1 MASGRMDHW
10 VEPGDDVLKS
20 GGAGVSMIIGRVF
33 GWIALLA
40 GAAVLVRDLLVW
52 IDTKHW
58 APIALGQ
65 LWYDLNRSSLN
76 LVQAVVQRYI
86 HPFLWDPII
95 VTVLLSWAFAVLM
108 VLGVLL
114 LVVFRRRDTRR

>member
-1 MASGRMDHW
+1 
-10 VEPGDDVLKS
+10 
-20 GGAGVSMIIGRVF
+20 MIVGRVI
-33 GWIALLA
+33 GWMALLA

-65 LWYDLNRSSLN
+65 LWYDLGRSSLN
-76 LVQAVVQRYI
+76 HVQAVTQRYI

-95 VTVLLSWAFAVLM
+95 VSVLLCWAFVVLM
-108 VLGVLL
+108 ILGLL
-114 LVVFRRRDTRR
+114 LLLAFRRRNARG

>member
-1 MASGRMDHW
+1 
-10 VEPGDDVLKS
+10 
-20 GGAGVSMIIGRVF
+20 MIVGRVI

-40 GAAVLVRDLLVW
+40 GGAVFVRDLLVW
-52 IDTKHW
+52 VDTKHW

-65 LWYDLNRSSLN
+65 LWYQLNRSSLN

-95 VTVLLSWAFAVLM
+95 VSILLSWAFAVLLI
-108 VLGVLL
+108 LGVLL
-114 LVVFRRRDTRR
+114 LVLFRRRNSAPR

>member
-1 MASGRMDHW
+1 
-10 VEPGDDVLKS
+10 
-20 GGAGVSMIIGRVF
+20 MIVGRVI

-40 GAAVLVRDLLVW
+40 GAAVFVRDLLVW
-52 IDTKHW
+52 VDTKHW

-95 VTVLLSWAFAVLM
+95 VSILLSWAFAMLM
-108 VLGVLL
+108 ILGGLL
-114 LVVFRRRDTRR
+114 LVLFRRRDARRS

>member
-1 MASGRMDHW
+1 MHIR
-10 VEPGDDVLKS
+10 PG
-20 GGAGVSMIIGRVF
+20 GVSMIVGRVI

-40 GAAVLVRDLLVW
+40 GAAVFVRDLLVW
-52 IDTKHW
+52 VDTKHW

>member
-1 MASGRMDHW
+1 M
-10 VEPGDDVLKS
+10 
-20 GGAGVSMIIGRVF
+20 IGRLI
-33 GWIALLA
+33 GWIILLA
-40 GAAVLVRDLLVW
+40 GLAVLARDVLAW

-65 LWYDLNRSSLN
+65 LWFDLDRSSLN

-95 VTVLLSWAFAVLM
+95 VTILLCWAFAVLTA
-108 VLGVLL
+108 LGLL
-114 LVVFRRRDTRR
+114 ILAVSGRRTRRLRPGRGGAN